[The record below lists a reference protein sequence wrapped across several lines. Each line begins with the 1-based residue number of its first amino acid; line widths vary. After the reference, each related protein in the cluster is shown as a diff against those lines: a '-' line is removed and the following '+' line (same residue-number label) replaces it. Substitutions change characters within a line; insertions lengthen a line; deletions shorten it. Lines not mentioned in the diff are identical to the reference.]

1 MQQQYLDSLKVL
13 NFADLSQEQEKN
25 LRNLEQKFNSEFG
38 KDVYFMVME
47 K

>member
-13 NFADLSQEQEKN
+13 NFADLSEDQEKN
-25 LRNLEQKFNSEFG
+25 LRDLERKFNNEFG
-38 KDVYFMVME
+38 KEVYFMVME

>member
-13 NFADLSQEQEKN
+13 NFADLSDDQEKQ
-25 LRNLEQKFNSEFG
+25 LRDVERKFNNEFG
-38 KDVYFMVME
+38 KEVYFMVME